1 MSATQTSQHSE
12 GTHPDD
18 SPGNEQTRR
27 DALGLWAGILT
38 GPILWFTHQQL
49 CFTLVPWACDHGGVF
64 WLHAATLLCLAGTI
78 IVGLAAFNFW
88 RREDAPSIET
98 ERKAESI
105 ESEQAAGFHRTAGEL
120 RVRFMAVLGVFS
132 SLFFA
137 LMIIAQGIPNFILD
151 PCQR

>member
-1 MSATQTSQHSE
+1 MSATQTSRHSE
-12 GTHPDD
+12 GTHPAD

-27 DALGLWAGILT
+27 DALGLWTGILT

-49 CFTLVPWACDHGGVF
+49 CFTVVPWACDHGGVF
-64 WLHAATLLCLAGTI
+64 WLHAATLLCLAGTAI
-78 IVGLAAFNFW
+78 AGLAASDYR
-88 RREDAPSIET
+88 RREDTSST
-98 ERKAESI
+98 EAERRAESI
-105 ESEQAAGFHRTAGEL
+105 ESEQAAGFYRTAGEH

-137 LMIIAQGIPNFILD
+137 LMIIAQGIPNFIID